1 MGCILQL
8 NKTQSSQMPQKPAS
22 KTTLTFPRPLVT
34 VDVVIFTVL
43 DDVLQ
48 ILLVQRPE
56 TETEPFPAC
65 WALPGG
71 FVNVDED
78 VSLLNCALRKLHE
91 KTGIAT
97 PYLEQLGSWGG
108 ATRDPRGWSS
118 THCFYAL
125 IPQQAV
131 QLQKG
136 GNTAAVQWFTAEA
149 AQRQRLA
156 FDHAELLTAAL
167 ARLRSKV
174 EYSSLPAFLLEEPFT
189 LPELQRTYE
198 IVLGRPV
205 DKSAF
210 RKRMLDGRFLIEAGK
225 QPGALGRPAVV
236 YRLLD
241 RNRAAFFPRT
251 FAVTENG

>member
-1 MGCILQL
+1 
-8 NKTQSSQMPQKPAS
+8 MPQKPVP

-43 DDVLQ
+43 DEALQ

-56 TETEPFPAC
+56 AATEPFPGC

-71 FVNVDED
+71 FVHVDED
-78 VSLLNCALRKLHE
+78 ENLQGCALRKLHE
-91 KTGIAT
+91 KTGVTT

-108 ATRDPRGWSS
+108 ASRDPRGWSS

-125 IPQQAV
+125 IPAQAV

-136 GNTAAVQWFTAEA
+136 GNAAAVQWFTAETA
-149 AQRQRLA
+149 LRQQLA
-156 FDHAELLTAAL
+156 FDHAELLAAAL

-210 RKRMLDGRFLIEAGK
+210 RKRMLDGRFLIEVGK

-241 RNRAAFFPRT
+241 RSRAAVFPRT
-251 FAVTENG
+251 FAWAENE